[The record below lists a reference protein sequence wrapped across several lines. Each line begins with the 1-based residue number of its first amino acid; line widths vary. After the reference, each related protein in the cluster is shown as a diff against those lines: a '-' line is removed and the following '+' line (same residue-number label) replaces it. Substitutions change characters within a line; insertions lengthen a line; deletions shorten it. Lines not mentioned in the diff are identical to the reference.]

1 MPIVVM
7 IFLHFLGNPLWHP
20 VGRGQFSPVRIPDP
34 DPELKFGIF
43 SHSPVDVFER
53 STKKSFRRKLEESL
67 RKRMKQRQEWT
78 AERREKEEKNTH
90 TDDTRFHSSALSFSP
105 LGAWQHGRA
114 KLGAVMSLNCK
125 CFFFFLADTHCL
137 LIWQKHMLEGIR

>member
-1 MPIVVM
+1 MRSGEM
-7 IFLHFLGNPLWHP
+7 GE
-20 VGRGQFSPVRIPDP
+20 RG
-34 DPELKFGIF
+34 KT
-43 SHSPVDVFER
+43 H
-53 STKKSFRRKLEESL
+53 
-67 RKRMKQRQEWT
+67 
-78 AERREKEEKNTH
+78 AHTH
-90 TDDTRFHSSALSFSP
+90 TCARARADDTRFHSSALSFSP